1 MDVFKTEHSIKTE
14 YWKER
19 SKDKKTT
26 EPNSQLQVLFLKY
39 INIDIFYRLQDDW
52 VYLPFLLI
60 PVPSTCFP
68 LNVLSTYRVLV
79 CCESTFA
86 I

>member
-14 YWKER
+14 YWKEC

-52 VYLPFLLI
+52 AHLPFLLI
-60 PVPSTCFP
+60 PVPPTCFP
-68 LNVLSTYRVLV
+68 LYWVLIEY
-79 CCESTFA
+79 
-86 I
+86 